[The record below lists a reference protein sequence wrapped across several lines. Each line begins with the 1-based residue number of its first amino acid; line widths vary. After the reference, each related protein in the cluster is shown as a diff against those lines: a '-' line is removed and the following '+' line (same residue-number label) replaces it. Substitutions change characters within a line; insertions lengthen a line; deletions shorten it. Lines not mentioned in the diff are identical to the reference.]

1 MTGKCSKLHEAE
13 GLPHTPSQPPHLPP
27 KRFRRS
33 SPELLGAR
41 QSSPEPSFSTQNFPM
56 GTKGDPKT
64 PHSRSRDRPAP
75 PKDGTKVKSTG
86 LKIIEIPG
94 FLCSFLDQGRSRG
107 APKTPRGR
115 SKDHKDSPRTP
126 QGPPKTRK
134 RAPTFR
140 WFFAMFSNGFKT
152 LGFSRILTPKSV
164 SARSRP
170 QNH

>member
-1 MTGKCSKLHEAE
+1 
-13 GLPHTPSQPPHLPP
+13 
-27 KRFRRS
+27 
-33 SPELLGAR
+33 
-41 QSSPEPSFSTQNFPM
+41 M

-64 PHSRSRDRPAP
+64 PHSRSRDLPAP

-94 FLCSFLDQGRSRG
+94 FLSSFLDQGRSRG

-134 RAPTFR
+134 RPPKFR

-170 QNH
+170 QNQRFLSPKSTSASSGLQNQSNFIRPGFENHCFQCQ